1 MTSSVISATKFAGV
15 AVPRL
20 PETPMEYSN
29 TTMEQYSSVLR
40 LYFNQINTIIN
51 QLGAGILS
59 GNRNGTTVQAP
70 AVYTVSALPSAS
82 TVGVGVRSF
91 VSDATATTFASTV
104 AGGGTNKVPV
114 YSDGTNWK
122 IG

>member
-1 MTSSVISATKFAGV
+1 MTSSVTSATRFAGV

-20 PETPMEYSN
+20 PETPQEYNS
-29 TTMEQYSSVLR
+29 TTMEQYSGVLR

-59 GNRNGTTVQAP
+59 GNRSGTTVQAP
-70 AVYTVSALPSAS
+70 AVYTVSTLPAAS

-91 VSDATATTFASTV
+91 VADATATTFASN
-104 AGGGTNKVPV
+104 AIGGGTNKVPV